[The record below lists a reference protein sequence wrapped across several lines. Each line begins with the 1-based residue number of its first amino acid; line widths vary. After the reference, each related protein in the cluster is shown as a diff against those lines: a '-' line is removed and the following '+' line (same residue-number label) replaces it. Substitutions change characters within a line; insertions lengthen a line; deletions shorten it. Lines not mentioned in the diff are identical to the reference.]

1 VKSYEYDI
9 FIPLYYNDGT
19 EIDAGIIRGF
29 QNRLLE
35 QFGGLTVFPQPN
47 EGYWRMDEVTYRD
60 EIIIFRVVATNKR
73 AARRFL
79 IPLKAELKRTLR
91 QEEILIIER
100 DVDTL

>member
-9 FIPLYYNDGT
+9 FIPLCHNDGT
-19 EIDAGIIRGF
+19 SIDVGTIRGF
-29 QNRLLE
+29 QDRLLDE
-35 QFGGLTVFPQPN
+35 FGGLTIFPQPN
-47 EGYWRMDEVTYRD
+47 EGYWRMGEVTYRD

-73 AARRFL
+73 TARRFL
-79 IPLKAELKRTLR
+79 IPLKAELKRVLR

>member
-1 VKSYEYDI
+1 MKSYEYDI
-9 FIPLYYNDGT
+9 FVPLYYNDGT
-19 EIDAGIIRGF
+19 EIDVEILRGF

-35 QFGGLTVFPQPN
+35 QFSGLTVFPQPN
-47 EGYWRMDEVTYRD
+47 EGYWRMGDVIYRD

-79 IPLKAELKRTLR
+79 VPFKAELKRDLG